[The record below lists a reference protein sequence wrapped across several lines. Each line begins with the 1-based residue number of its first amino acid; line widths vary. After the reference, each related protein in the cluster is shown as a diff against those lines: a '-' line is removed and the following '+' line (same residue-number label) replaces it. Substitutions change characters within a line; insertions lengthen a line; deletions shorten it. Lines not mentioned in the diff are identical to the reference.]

1 MITCTQKTLIIPQ
14 KCIDTISLR
23 EQSGCQ
29 QLDVPSSLRFC
40 DENHP
45 YMQ

>member
-1 MITCTQKTLIIPQ
+1 M
-14 KCIDTISLR
+14 DNISLR
-23 EQSGCQ
+23 EQGGCQ
-29 QLDVPSSLRFC
+29 QPNVPFKLRFC

>member
-1 MITCTQKTLIIPQ
+1 MDI
-14 KCIDTISLR
+14 ISLG
-23 EQSGCQ
+23 EQGGCQ
-29 QLDVPSSLRFC
+29 QLDVPFKLRFC